1 MSKSISKNVS
11 LDKLILDKDNPRF
24 AELYSGSDSEKE
36 IIEYLLYNES
46 ADDVA
51 KAIATAQEFYP
62 DRPLWVLEIEDKYL
76 VKDGNRRCASVKAL
90 QNPED
95 FNLDLEK
102 FEFKELPV
110 LVYEN
115 STDLDTRIRLEHNS
129 SLFKKWGRIAKAL
142 EIYRLFSTGSSIESL
157 IEIDSSPKD
166 LIKLATFY
174 HEACKISG
182 EDFKKLVREGR
193 GKTGGKTIVFERL
206 FKVKNECGYSFKN
219 KTNEIIIKN
228 LIMLYHSHANH

>member
-1 MSKSISKNVS
+1 
-11 LDKLILDKDNPRF
+11 
-24 AELYSGSDSEKE
+24 
-36 IIEYLLYNES
+36 
-46 ADDVA
+46 
-51 KAIATAQEFYP
+51 
-62 DRPLWVLEIEDKYL
+62 
-76 VKDGNRRCASVKAL
+76 L
-90 QNPED
+90 QNPKD

-102 FEFKELPV
+102 TEITELPV
-110 LVYEN
+110 LIYDN
-115 STDLDTRIRLEHNS
+115 PGDLDTRIRLEHNS

-206 FKVKNECGYSFKN
+206 FKVRNECGYSFKN
-219 KTNEIIIKN
+219 KTNEIVIKN
-228 LIMLYHSHANH
+228 RELFT